1 MINLNKLST
10 EKNNPNSK
18 NIELQE
24 NYEILKRI
32 NEEDKKVAFC
42 VEKKLGDIS
51 KIMDAKVENYKENT
65 RIIYMGAGT
74 SGRLGILDAS
84 ECPPTYGVSPEL
96 VQGLIAGGKEAVFLS
111 QENAEDNKEQG
122 KKDLMD
128 INLTKND
135 IVIGL
140 AASGRTPYVIGGIE
154 YANSLGSITGS
165 ITCSENSEL
174 SSISRYPIE
183 VIVGPEIVTGS
194 TRMKSGTAQKMI
206 LNMIS
211 TNLMIKLGKV
221 FSGYMV
227 DVKATNKKLIERAK
241 YIIMET
247 TNSTYENA
255 ERALIE
261 SGNDVKVAIVM
272 LILLVDKKTA
282 EKKLNNYKNNISK
295 LIHDST
301 NDN

>member
-51 KIMDAKVENYKENT
+51 KLMDAIVENYKENT

-128 INLTKND
+128 IDLTKND